1 MLGIIKKLR
10 EKLAKTQEAVVG
22 KIDALLTGRKVIDEE
37 LLEELEEI
45 LITADFGVKTTQD
58 LIKYLREMGK
68 RGEASNATTLKEYI
82 KEKIVETLSFGQ
94 DSKKEAKP
102 YVIMTAGVN
111 GVGKTTTIAKLAY
124 KFKKEDKR
132 VMLVAAD
139 TFRAAA
145 IEQLE
150 IWSQRVGCP
159 LIKQKPGADPSAV
172 VFDAIK
178 AAEAR
183 DIDVL
188 IIDTAGRVHTK
199 IHLMEELKKMKRV
212 IERELS
218 DAPHEIILVLDATTG
233 QNAISQ
239 ARIFHET
246 LNVTGIALAKLD
258 GTAKGGIIVGIADE
272 MKIPIKYIGLGEDLD
287 DLREFDA
294 REFAEAL
301 FSSP

>member
-1 MLGIIKKLR
+1 MLSIIKKLR

-22 KIDALLTGRKVIDEE
+22 KIDALLAGRKVIDEK

-45 LITADFGVKTTQD
+45 LITSDFGVKATQD
-58 LIKYLREMGK
+58 LMKYLRE
-68 RGEASNATTLKEYI
+68 RGRREEISDPSIIKEYI
-82 KEKIVETLSFGQ
+82 KQRIIEILSFEQ
-94 DSKKEAKP
+94 TSRKEAKP
-102 YVIMTAGVN
+102 YVIMTIGIN

-124 KFKKEDKR
+124 MFKKEGKR

-150 IWSQRVGCP
+150 IWSHRVGCP

-172 VFDAIK
+172 AFDAIK

-183 DIDVL
+183 NIDIL

-199 IHLMEELKKMKRV
+199 THLMEELKKMKRV
-212 IERELS
+212 IGKELS
-218 DAPHEIILVLDATTG
+218 EAPHEIILVLDATTG

-239 ARIFHET
+239 AKMFNEA

-272 MKIPIKYIGLGEDLD
+272 MKIPIKYIGVGEELE

-301 FSSP
+301 FSPR